1 MRAAS
6 RASRVIIAPFCSSPL
21 VEGHEMHAAVHGVEE
36 VEATRRSAGAVVFAI
51 GLAAIAVQNFI
62 AGDFVTELQPVPASI
77 AARAALAYVNGA
89 LLLAATAAIAL
100 GLRVRLAAM
109 FTTLLLASWL
119 VFLQIPRVIANPN
132 AGNAWTPA
140 LEIFAMFGAGLMVT
154 ALSSDDSDRQRLL
167 ATIGLTCLAATLPA
181 FGVLHFIYWEY
192 VASVIPAWIPGHV
205 FWAYFTGVAHLVAGI
220 AIIISFA
227 PAFRR
232 LAHIA
237 ASLWALMVGLWVV
250 VLHVPRA
257 LAHMDARPEWTSLFV
272 AITLCG
278 GGLLMRQTLA
288 RSASASSAP

>member
-1 MRAAS
+1 MRAAP
-6 RASRVIIAPFCSSPL
+6 RASRVIIAPFCTLPL
-21 VEGHEMHAAVHGVEE
+21 VEGNEMHAAVHGVEE
-36 VEATRRSAGAVVFAI
+36 VEATRRSLGAAVFAA

-62 AGDFVTELQPVPASI
+62 ASDFVAGLQPVPAGV
-77 AARAALAYVNGA
+77 AARTALAYVNGA
-89 LLLAATAAIAL
+89 LLLAATGSIVL
-100 GLRVRLAAM
+100 GFRVRLAAV
-109 FTTLLLASWL
+109 FTALLLTIWI
-119 VFLQIPRVIANPN
+119 VFLHIPHVIANPH

-140 LEIFAMFGAGLMVT
+140 LEIFAMLGAALMIV
-154 ALSSDDSDRQRLL
+154 ALSSEGDRQRLL
-167 ATIGLTCLAATLPA
+167 GTIGLTCLAATLPA

-192 VASVIPAWIPGHV
+192 VASVIPAWLPGHV

-227 PAFRR
+227 PAFKR

-250 VLHVPRA
+250 ILHVPRA